1 MGFFK
6 LPKDR
11 IMDVTRGKTFLS
23 GNDIFKIHQESLYLD
38 NSDKFRI
45 LNHTESALVRN
56 ELERD
61 FFPKLKIFEPI
72 KPLDSDIFNS
82 NSQNKFGF
90 GSTENLIDKIIKGK

>member
-23 GNDIFKIHQESLYLD
+23 ENDIFKIHQESLYLD

-45 LNHTESALVRN
+45 LDRTESALVRN

-61 FFPKLKIFEPI
+61 FFPKPKIFEPI
-72 KPLDSDIFNS
+72 KPLRLDIFNS
-82 NSQNKFGF
+82 DSQHKFGL
-90 GSTENLIDKIIKGK
+90 GNTENFIDKIIKKY